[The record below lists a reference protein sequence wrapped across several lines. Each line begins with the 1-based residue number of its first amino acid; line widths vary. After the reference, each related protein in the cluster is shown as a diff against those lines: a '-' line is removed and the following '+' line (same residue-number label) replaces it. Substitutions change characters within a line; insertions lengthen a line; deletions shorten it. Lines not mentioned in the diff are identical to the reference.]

1 MSKFKRHK
9 TKNGRIRFIVN
20 QEKMAG
26 NSYKWI
32 YFADILTINEL
43 YDYWTQE
50 L

>member
-20 QEKMAG
+20 QEKIAG
-26 NSYKWI
+26 NPYEWI
-32 YFADILTINEL
+32 YSADILTINEL